1 MSLKMDLTNLSTIKS
16 ILIRHDLWAKKR
28 FGQNFL
34 INKEVLDRIVETGE
48 IASSDHVIEI
58 GPGLGVLTQE
68 LSKAAKKV
76 TSIELDRTLLQALNE
91 TLKEFT
97 NIKILNEDALKFI
110 PPKSKY
116 KIIANIPYN
125 ITSPL
130 INHFLQAEFKPTTI
144 TLLVQKEVAEKICQN
159 GTILSLQ
166 VALFG
171 VPKLIKKVDRSSFY
185 PSPNV
190 DSAILHIKVYQK
202 SDENFISLIE
212 ALKIL
217 SLAKRA
223 FSQRRKKLSN
233 TLGQYKEILINLGIQ
248 DKRPEALSIKE
259 WQELADEI
267 EEKEGKN
274 L

>member
-1 MSLKMDLTNLSTIKS
+1 MDLTNLQTIKS
-16 ILIRHDLWAKKR
+16 ILIKHDLWAKKR

-34 INKEVLDRIVETGE
+34 INKEVLNKIVETGE
-48 IASSDHVIEI
+48 IGSSDHVIEI

-68 LSKAAKKV
+68 LSASAKKV
-76 TSIELDRTLLQALNE
+76 TSIELDRTLLPVLNE
-91 TLKEFT
+91 TLKEYT
-97 NIKILNEDALKFI
+97 NIKILNEDALSFS
-110 PPKSKY
+110 PPKSTY

-130 INHFLQAEFKPTTI
+130 INHFLQTEFKPTTI
-144 TLLVQKEVAEKICQN
+144 TLLVQKEVAEKICQSH
-159 GTILSLQ
+159 TILSLQ

-171 VPKLIKKVDRSSFY
+171 EPKVIKIVDRSAFY

-190 DSAILHIKVYQK
+190 DSAILHIKIYKK
-202 SDENFISLIE
+202 SDKNFIPLEE

-233 TLGQYKEILINLGIQ
+233 TLRQYKETLIKLGIQ
-248 DKRPEALSIKE
+248 DLRPEVLSIKE
-259 WQELADEI
+259 WRELIDRVKI
-267 EEKEGKN
+267 
-274 L
+274 

>member
-1 MSLKMDLTNLSTIKS
+1 MDLTNLQTIKS
-16 ILIRHDLWAKKR
+16 ILVKHDLWAKKR

-34 INKEVLDRIVETGE
+34 INREILDKIVETGE
-48 IASSDHVIEI
+48 IAPSDHIIEI

-68 LSKAAKKV
+68 LAKAAKKV
-76 TSIELDRTLLQALNE
+76 TSIELDRTLFPVVNE
-91 TLKEFT
+91 ILKEYK

-130 INHFLQAEFKPTTI
+130 INHFLQAEFKPTTV
-144 TLLVQKEVAEKICQN
+144 TLLVQKEVAEKICPN
-159 GTILSLQ
+159 KLKHTILSLQ

-171 VPKLIKKVDRSSFY
+171 EPKVIKIVNRTSFY

-190 DSAILHIKVYQK
+190 DSAILHIKILKK
-202 SDENFISLIE
+202 SDKNFIPLEE

-233 TLGQYKEILINLGIQ
+233 TLKQYKEILINLDIQ
-248 DKRPEALSIKE
+248 DLRPEALSIKQ
-259 WQELADEI
+259 WRELNSKIKAGDI
-267 EEKEGKN
+267 GM
-274 L
+274 